1 MAVNPHRPRPD
12 QTSNSP
18 PPDPRLDLRR
28 RVGHL
33 SNMTQVTVE
42 ELKHHLGRYLK
53 AVEAGEILEVRRR
66 RCVIAWVVPHT
77 ASEPAEPWPDLMERL
92 ARIYPG
98 GPIAESD
105 TEMLYRDRDRGDS
118 NTSACAT

>member
-1 MAVNPHRPRPD
+1 
-12 QTSNSP
+12 
-18 PPDPRLDLRR
+18 
-28 RVGHL
+28 
-33 SNMTQVTVE
+33 MTQVTVE
-42 ELKHHLGRYLK
+42 ELKHHLGRYLE

-77 ASEPAEPWPDLMERL
+77 VSEPAEPWPDLVERL
-92 ARIYPG
+92 ARIYPD